1 MSLVLFPCLLLLGFP
16 SPPLPPPLS
25 LSFPP
30 PPLYGPPCHAAW
42 LSLALACWLP
52 WVACVLAGSVDG
64 RLLALR
70 VWARQVK
77 SLKQNTQQEFE
88 TKHRC
93 VQKGVIYIPKSVK
106 EDRMRENLAVFDWT
120 LGACRHAPLLACFLA
135 PMLPCSLRLL
145 TCTRG
150 RSKSCTHFAPRGAT
164 RWRRRA
170 RAFCLR
176 LSTRLCTRRARWGR
190 GVTGAEGRCG
200 GADDD
205 DLLLLDALTS
215 PEALATFKALYIKC
229 VTRDTPIAGTELGP
243 AFLLSS
249 FSCFPP
255 PPPPPLCTPFSTL
268 QSWNKNHFSR
278 RRECVKTHTHTH
290 KYTHSLTHTHTLIQ
304 THTQAAS
311 MTRKEFTVE

>member
-1 MSLVLFPCLLLLGFP
+1 
-16 SPPLPPPLS
+16 
-25 LSFPP
+25 
-30 PPLYGPPCHAAW
+30 
-42 LSLALACWLP
+42 
-52 WVACVLAGSVDG
+52 
-64 RLLALR
+64 
-70 VWARQVK
+70 
-77 SLKQNTQQEFE
+77 
-88 TKHRC
+88 
-93 VQKGVIYIPKSVK
+93 
-106 EDRMRENLAVFDWT
+106 MRENLAVFDWT

-135 PMLPCSLRLL
+135 PLLPCSL
-145 TCTRG
+145 
-150 RSKSCTHFAPRGAT
+150 APSACLH
-164 RWRRRA
+164 A
-170 RAFCLR
+170 RAAGARVARILRQEVPRLR

-290 KYTHSLTHTHTLIQ
+290 KYTHSLTHTHTLLQ
-304 THTQAAS
+304 THTKAAS